1 MLSLCNKHA
10 VLSPPSL
17 PLPSP
22 NQGTQRSIT
31 KAQELID
38 EALSTP
44 DRDNLDIIIPSP
56 PTLDVSKLDAP
67 AATTRSTLPANRP
80 KKRYSDVIPP
90 SPSQLKVT
98 STAPTATP
106 TYTSTSTA
114 PRPQNFTHPT
124 PDRSPLPNRRVSQPV
139 VSSSQPT
146 AFSESSKYVQTDVP
160 PTARNSGFNVDV
172 EESLSFP
179 ALVRCGVVREGKAA
193 NPWGK
198 PGERV
203 TSTAAATS
211 SQYSSS
217 SSRAESLSQEDLE
230 RSLSAMLPS
239 LEDSDELSPED
250 PSSVSCLHSSVT
262 PEPGMS
268 ASNDFQS
275 LSKHSRSKSDPQVS
289 SEQES
294 ESPLRRGGN
303 KIPLSSL
310 SRSQPFSPSLL
321 SLPPENKSAPV
332 ASSSLGSS
340 KLKKGPAQAGG
351 ESNKSPQQTSV
362 QSSSGPTTSL
372 SSITKATK
380 NIAVIQPTQ
389 VSW

>member
-1 MLSLCNKHA
+1 MQYY
-10 VLSPPSL
+10 
-17 PLPSP
+17 

-44 DRDNLDIIIPSP
+44 DRDNLDIVIPSP
-56 PTLDVSKLDAP
+56 PALDVSKLDAP
-67 AATTRSTLPANRP
+67 TPTTRSTLPPNQP

-90 SPSQLKVT
+90 NSSQLKVT

-124 PDRSPLPNRRVSQPV
+124 PDRSPLPNRRI
-139 VSSSQPT
+139 SQPT
-146 AFSESSKYVQTDVP
+146 VSASHPATFSESSKYVQTDVP
-160 PTARNSGFNVDV
+160 PTARNCNIDV

-179 ALVRCGVVREGKAA
+179 ALSRFGVVREGKAA

-198 PGERV
+198 PVQRV

-230 RSLSAMLPS
+230 RSLSAMLPT
-239 LEDSDELSPED
+239 LEDSDELSPGD
-250 PSSVSCLHSSVT
+250 TNSVGCLQSSLT

-268 ASNDFQS
+268 ASSDFQP

-294 ESPLRRGGN
+294 ESPLGRGSG
-303 KIPLSSL
+303 KIPLSYL
-310 SRSQPFSPSLL
+310 SRSQHFSPSLL
-321 SLPPENKSAPV
+321 SLPSEKKTEPV
-332 ASSSLGSS
+332 VGSSLGTGRVKEGPSQTGGDGS
-340 KLKKGPAQAGG
+340 KSLHCRLPCRAPA
-351 ESNKSPQQTSV
+351 V
-362 QSSSGPTTSL
+362 RL
-372 SSITKATK
+372 HL
-380 NIAVIQPTQ
+380 
-389 VSW
+389 